1 MNNQYLITGIV
12 VTFEDG
18 EPHSRDEAMAY
29 LEHALKQH
37 RNLKALNIKRSG
49 DDVDLEYVL
58 MKPPFERIRRIT
70 GYLVGTVDRWNDAKQ
85 HELKDRVK
93 HEDT

>member
-1 MNNQYLITGIV
+1 MNNQYLINNVV
-12 VTFEDG
+12 VTFDDL

-37 RNLKALNIKRSG
+37 RNLKALTIKRKG
-49 DDVDLEYVL
+49 DDVDLEYIL

-93 HEDT
+93 HDD